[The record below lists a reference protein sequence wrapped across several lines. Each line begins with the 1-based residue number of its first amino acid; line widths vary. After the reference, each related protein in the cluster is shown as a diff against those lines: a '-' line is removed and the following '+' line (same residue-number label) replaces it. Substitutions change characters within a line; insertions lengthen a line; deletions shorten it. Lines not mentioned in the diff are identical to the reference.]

1 MESGYLVRHIRRDQ
15 GMNKFR
21 QVRIIILTV
30 IGGLLVAG
38 CFPSQTHS
46 GADLSKL
53 DDFKIEKNK
62 TTEKEL
68 VDHFGAPGNTT
79 MRGDGS
85 KMLSWNDARS
95 DANYNGAAF
104 IPIVGAFTG
113 PMVDQKINHRSLS
126 ATVRDGVVIDF
137 TETNGNQQLQY

>member
-1 MESGYLVRHIRRDQ
+1 MVGCSTNSTHQ
-15 GMNKFR
+15 G
-21 QVRIIILTV
+21 
-30 IGGLLVAG
+30 
-38 CFPSQTHS
+38 S
-46 GADLSKL
+46 DLSKL

-104 IPIVGAFTG
+104 IPIVGVFAG
-113 PMVDQKINHRSLS
+113 SAVHQKINHRSLS

-137 TETNGNQQLQY
+137 TETNGNRQLQY

>member
-1 MESGYLVRHIRRDQ
+1 MKHYFGPIPFVASAALS
-15 GMNKFR
+15 
-21 QVRIIILTV
+21 IIFI
-30 IGGLLVAG
+30 AG

-53 DDFKIEKNK
+53 QDFKIEKNK

-79 MRGDGS
+79 MRGDGL

-104 IPIVGAFTG
+104 IPIVGVFTG
-113 PMVDQKINHRSLS
+113 SAVHQKVTHRSLS

-137 TETNGNQQLQY
+137 TQSDGNQQLQY